1 MRSLRLIG
9 LDLSLTAPAIA
20 WSHSASRAWAPGTRT
35 VRSEGSGHG
44 RIEDIRF
51 RIHQTLQSQPQL
63 AVIEGGFVNS
73 NAGTTL
79 ALAELAGIVK
89 QDLWQ
94 WGVPYVLVAPST
106 IKLYATAN
114 GGAEKKDVLHA
125 VRHRYGHLVGGP
137 DRFRDD
143 NQTDAFTA
151 MAMGFH
157 HYGQPL
163 APVSPKQARALGSV
177 KWPKIALP
185 PSVTQTPGGGG
196 DNRTSVS

>member
-1 MRSLRLIG
+1 MRTLRLMA

-20 WSHSASRAWAPGTRT
+20 WSHNADGVWAPGTRT
-35 VRSEGSGHG
+35 VRSDATGHQ
-44 RIEDIRF
+44 RIEEIRYG
-51 RIHQTLQSQPQL
+51 IHKILPCQPRL
-63 AVIEGGFVNS
+63 AIIEGGFVGHNNNS
-73 NAGTTL
+73 L
-79 ALAELAGIVK
+79 LLAELAGIVK

-114 GGAEKKDVLHA
+114 GGAEKRDVLHA
-125 VRHRYGHLVGGP
+125 IRHRYGHVVGGP

-151 MAMGFH
+151 MAMAFH

-163 APVSPKQARALGSV
+163 APVSAKQARALASV
-177 KWPKIALP
+177 KWPTIALP
-185 PSVTQTPGGGG
+185 PSAMPAPGGGG